1 MTVCVPQRR
10 SHGRGPLGGP
20 SLPSPLVPFKIPPR
34 PTHTHRRG
42 VATPAT
48 QRVGCR
54 RWRRKQG
61 HRNFQKVK
69 AAAVTAVRGVTVG
82 GTLGERSIHLH
93 NGTATP
99 ANQISGPRKRKSAA
113 AGAELAKTSCSLFRK
128 AEAVRWWSSAPV

>member
-20 SLPSPLVPFKIPPR
+20 SLPSPLVPFKIPHR

-42 VATPAT
+42 VAWRRYA
-48 QRVGCR
+48 CR

-69 AAAVTAVRGVTVG
+69 AVAGDLHHVTMSVTVLDNTHLSELQLQGQLRLCSPIRRKRRGKGKAVTT
-82 GTLGERSIHLH
+82 TLSSERS
-93 NGTATP
+93 N
-99 ANQISGPRKRKSAA
+99 N
-113 AGAELAKTSCSLFRK
+113 
-128 AEAVRWWSSAPV
+128 